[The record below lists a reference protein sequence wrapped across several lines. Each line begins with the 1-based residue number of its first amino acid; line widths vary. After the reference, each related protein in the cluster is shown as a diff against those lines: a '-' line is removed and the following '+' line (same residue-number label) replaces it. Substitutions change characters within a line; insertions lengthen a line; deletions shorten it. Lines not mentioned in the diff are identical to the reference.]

1 MAIHKRIKLAKKE
14 ANGYVI
20 PLGPFNLV
28 AVVTDKGM
36 LSCGAFDV
44 IAMDR
49 HGYPAARVK
58 SAKGDLIASIDDLM
72 AGTVKDANAA
82 AIKLGIKMGMSVKE
96 ALDKI

>member
-1 MAIHKRIKLAKKE
+1 MAIHKKVKLTKKE
-14 ANGYVI
+14 ADGYVI

-44 IAMDR
+44 MAMDK
-49 HGYPAARVK
+49 HTYPAARAK
-58 SAKGDLIASIDDLM
+58 SATGSLIATIDDLL

-82 AIKLGIKMGMSVKE
+82 ATKLGITVGMSGRK
-96 ALDKI
+96 ALDKM

>member
-1 MAIHKRIKLAKKE
+1 MAIHKKLKLAKKM
-14 ANGYVI
+14 ADGYVI

-28 AVVTDKGM
+28 AVVSDKGM

-44 IAMDR
+44 MAMDK

-58 SAKGDLIASIDDLM
+58 SATGGLIATIDDLL
-72 AGTVKDANAA
+72 AGTVKDANATA
-82 AIKLGIKMGMSVKE
+82 TKLGIKVGMSGRE